1 MQMRTRLAFSSLILI
16 AFIGSAALASAQ
28 TADEIIEKHLAAMGG
43 RDALNKL
50 TSRRTIGTVTISTPN
65 GDVSGPIEI
74 DSKSPNKARAYF
86 ELDLSSLGAGKLT
99 VERKFD
105 GIRGWTLDSMQGES
119 EITGSQLETMKAA
132 IFPSPLLNYKAIGMT
147 VDVMPRQPFGGKSAL
162 VLKLTPKTGPPVTLL
177 LDPDTYLP
185 MRSSVVVN
193 VPELGGDI
201 EQASELSDYRT
212 VDGIKEAFGIK
223 IVSPAQTAVVK
234 LTKVEHNVAF
244 ADSLFIK

>member
-1 MQMRTRLAFSSLILI
+1 MRRRLTFSSLILI
-16 AFIGSAALASAQ
+16 AFVSSAARASAQ

-50 TSRRTIGTVTISTPN
+50 TSRRVTGTITVGTPN
-65 GDVSGPIEI
+65 GDISGPIEV
-74 DSKSPNKARAYF
+74 DSKAPNKARAYF

-105 GIRGWTLDSMQGES
+105 GRTGWNLDSMNGDT

-132 IFPSPLLNYKAIGMT
+132 IFPSPLLNYKALGMT
-147 VDVMPRQPFGGKSAL
+147 VEVMPRQAFGGKNAI
-162 VLKLTPKTGPPVTLL
+162 VLKMTPKTGSPVTLL

-185 MRSSVVVN
+185 VRSSVIVN

-201 EQASELSDYRT
+201 EQGSELEDYRT
-212 VDGIKEAFGIK
+212 VDGIKEPFTIK
-223 IVSPAQTAVVK
+223 IINPAQTSIVKVVK
-234 LTKVEHNVAF
+234 VDHNVSL